1 MSVRVLILGL
11 AGAAALAVLTQATAA
26 PQLLKVTSTLD
37 GKTVLPHHLHWI
49 GSTSLPAS
57 EITKVDF
64 LIDGKLHWTE
74 TKPPY
79 VYAGNGPG
87 AHRGYLVTSWLAPGK
102 HAFTVK
108 VYTSSGQAAV
118 DTVVARVLPAPEVP
132 HALAGTW
139 QRTLSGPVPA
149 DPGATGAQPNP
160 AGTYKITFSRQFI
173 QDHYPG
179 VYNASNTLL
188 YGALIDDDY
197 VPGPTTFKVWGG
209 VQFQPETSW
218 GAEGG
223 WWCDSDGPAA
233 TYTWSVSGD
242 TLTLAPVGGKDGCR
256 QRGTT
261 WTGTWTRAK

>member
-1 MSVRVLILGL
+1 MSVRPLILGL
-11 AGAAALAVLTQATAA
+11 AAATALAVLTQATAA
-26 PQLLKVTSTLD
+26 PQPLKVTSTLD
-37 GKTVLPHHLHWI
+37 GKTVLPHHLRWI
-49 GSTSLPAS
+49 GSAGSSAS

-64 LIDGKLHWTE
+64 LIDGKLHWSE

-108 VYTSSGQAAV
+108 VYTSSGQTAV
-118 DTVVARVLPAPEVP
+118 DAVVARVLPAPEVP

-139 QRTLSGPVPA
+139 QRTLGKPVPA
-149 DPGATGAQPNP
+149 DPGATGVQPNP

-179 VYNASNTLL
+179 VYNASNTML
-188 YGALIDDDY
+188 YGAIIDDDY

-209 VQFQPETSW
+209 VQFQPEMSW
-218 GAEGG
+218 AAEGG

-261 WTGTWTRAK
+261 WTGTWTRVK